1 MAIQL
6 LPQERSIPRIV
17 DAIIQLV
24 MGRMNSVG
32 EFTITLNAAST
43 VVSFENCSTDSR
55 IFIMPQTAAAAAALG
70 TTYIDPAEIAQGSFT
85 VRHANSATADRTFSF
100 LCIGG

>member
-6 LPQERSIPRIV
+6 RPEDRDPQRLV

-24 MGRMNSVG
+24 QGRMNAVG
-32 EFTITLNAAST
+32 EFTLTPGAALT
-43 VVSFENCSTDSR
+43 VVTFENCSTDSR
-55 IFIMPQTAAAAAALG
+55 IFIMPQTANAAAALG
-70 TTYIDPAEIAQGSFT
+70 TTYIPEADIAQGGFT
-85 VRHANSATADRTFSF
+85 VRHANAATVDRTFSF